1 MEGQQSLHDPP
12 NQFGNGYFPPA
23 TAPKTGDRCSQ
34 ISPRSSIRCVT
45 PCEPIC
51 APLTTQDNTNH
62 LRTLKHRCEPFMAE
76 REDSD
81 PEAPP
86 DRTRRNG
93 QDKERGSRS
102 APRSSHTVP
111 QCGSEQRFTGVQTG
125 VNMGVPFGL
134 RGASLTP
141 RSRNRPPFQGFRGF
155 QTGIWPVCGS
165 LPSL

>member
-1 MEGQQSLHDPP
+1 MEGQQSLHHPP
-12 NQFGNGYFPPA
+12 HLLSSGYFPPA
-23 TAPKTGDRCSQ
+23 ATPATGDRCSQ

-102 APRSSHTVP
+102 APRSNHTVP
-111 QCGSEQRFTGVQTG
+111 QCGLEQRFTGVQTG
-125 VNMGVPFGL
+125 GQYGGTFWASGVKFDP
-134 RGASLTP
+134 A
-141 RSRNRPPFQGFRGF
+141 
-155 QTGIWPVCGS
+155 
-165 LPSL
+165 